1 MANTGIT
8 VVLLTYGVMLAF
20 LTQRFQ
26 GWLFRE

>member
-1 MANTGIT
+1 MVNTGIT
-8 VVLLTYGVMLAF
+8 VVLLTYGVMPF